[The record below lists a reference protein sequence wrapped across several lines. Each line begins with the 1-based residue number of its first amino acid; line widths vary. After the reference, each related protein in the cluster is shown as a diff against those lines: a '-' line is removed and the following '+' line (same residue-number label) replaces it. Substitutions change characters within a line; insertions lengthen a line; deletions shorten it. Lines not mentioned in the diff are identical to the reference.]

1 MLSKELTA
9 EERAI
14 LGVSERSRL
23 RFVRPAILP
32 KELIVTNSSRIV
44 SVTFEV
50 NTEKKR
56 PRFNVPKGITKL
68 LGLKPG
74 NDIAVVIKNAKS
86 GRPLYAGVERLKSG
100 REIYG
105 ADDVSQHLRA
115 KQRIR
120 VEVCRPSTTASCLP
134 SRDFGTAGKT

>member
-1 MLSKELTA
+1 M
-9 EERAI
+9 
-14 LGVSERSRL
+14 
-23 RFVRPAILP
+23 
-32 KELIVTNSSRIV
+32 TNSSRIV
-44 SVTFEV
+44 SITFEV
-50 NTEKKR
+50 NTETER

-120 VEVCRPSTTASCLP
+120 VEVYRP
-134 SRDFGTAGKT
+134 